1 MISDPVE
8 LEELRKTTEDLIAYD
23 GRDIALTRHGTER
36 VPGGGVRPIAPVVQ
50 PAVRRFFGA
59 VTDDARY
66 ITLTEGEQVITR
78 HVLVGLIGDDIQE
91 KDTFQIGIRKF
102 LVVEVATETEWET
115 RAWVVER
122 S

>member
-23 GRDIALTRHGTER
+23 GREIALVRHGTER
-36 VPGGGVRPIAPVVQ
+36 VPGGGVRPIAPEVQ
-50 PAVRRFFGA
+50 DAVRRFFGA
-59 VTDDARY
+59 VAADARY
-66 ITLTEGEQVITR
+66 VQLAEGEQVVTS
-78 HVLVGLIGDDIQE
+78 HVLVGPIGDDIQE
-91 KDTFQIGIRKF
+91 KDTFEIGTRKF
-102 LVVEVATETEWET
+102 LVVELATEMDWET

>member
-1 MISDPVE
+1 MISDPIE

-36 VPGGGVRPIAPVVQ
+36 VPGGGVRPIAPVVKD
-50 PAVRRFFGA
+50 AVRRFFGA
-59 VTDDARY
+59 VVADARY
-66 ITLTEGEQVITR
+66 VTLTEGEQVITN
-78 HVLVGLIGDDIQE
+78 HVLIGPVGDDIQE
-91 KDTFQIGIRKF
+91 KDTFEVGTRKF
-102 LVVEVATETEWET
+102 LVVELATEMEWET